1 MIFHNKEGDPGHL
14 LFDKNGYHL
23 WICLFILYDLLK
35 HYVIKKIKSIAKKFY
50 SCIMKIEL
58 WESDIISDEKLP
70 EYWNALSGND

>member
-23 WICLFILYDLLK
+23 LICLLILYDLLK
-35 HYVIKKIKSIAKKFY
+35 RHVIKKIKSIAKKFC

-58 WESDIISDEKLP
+58 LESDIISDEKLP
-70 EYWNALSGND
+70 EYWNALSGDD